1 MNQKEDMIGL
11 RSTPLDAGAAITA
24 VSDGDSGAIA
34 IFLGT
39 TRRDA
44 AEGREVVALDYEA
57 YGEMAEAQMHRLVD
71 EARQRWRIIRIV
83 MLHRIGRVDVGQP
96 SVLIAVSTPHR
107 AEAFEACRFLID
119 RIKAEATIWKKEI
132 WSDRSSSWVEDNR
145 SSF

>member
-11 RSTPLDAGAAITA
+11 QSTPLDAGK
-24 VSDGDSGAIA
+24 
-34 IFLGT
+34 
-39 TRRDA
+39 
-44 AEGREVVALDYEA
+44 GREVVALDYEA

-71 EARQRWRIIRIV
+71 EARQRWRIIRMV